1 MNQKQKL
8 EPLPPPR
15 RVEAAEVSVAVSI
28 TGMANANSR
37 SGRPRANTTSRG
49 GRPHLGDRRMLA
61 VRTPVPMAD
70 EIIRQADEAKMSIN
84 DYLVSK
90 LAEAINYPLPP
101 KIDPTQPQ
109 LAMGA

>member
-1 MNQKQKL
+1 
-8 EPLPPPR
+8 
-15 RVEAAEVSVAVSI
+15 
-28 TGMANANSR
+28 
-37 SGRPRANTTSRG
+37 
-49 GRPHLGDRRMLA
+49 MLA